1 MRSVKQLSRI
11 IPIAAVLIALAA
23 LGTRTTQA
31 HKGITSPYNF
41 NKDTFP
47 VFRDNCSV
55 CHYPGGPGPMSLLT
69 YKDDNGSG
77 ASAWGQSIVD
87 FIISE
92 QMPPWYVD
100 PLGPPMKGGYTVPVR
115 DLDKLLTWAAG
126 GSPEGEPG
134 TKPNAVL
141 PPLVNQWRNG
151 PPDLKLTMD
160 ADHTLPPG
168 ALEDTKEFVLETGL
182 KEARWVRGIDLLPG
196 KASMA
201 RAATISVDQ
210 GPVLS
215 YWVPGTDP
223 VMAPNGAAF
232 KLPAGAKIRLEMF
245 YKKSYLDEQN
255 AVADRSSVGLYF
267 TDAPVSGREIQSV
280 TFPGPAGSE
289 GQNER
294 TTSATFAA
302 AGRIVAVRPA
312 LDQPYVSVKID
323 AVIPN
328 GRRIPLLWLRSA
340 RPEWRRRYWLVEPIE
355 LPSGSKIEVRATPFP
370 SDAELPRPVKVY
382 PFQIA
387 LEFVPQS

>member
-1 MRSVKQLSRI
+1 
-11 IPIAAVLIALAA
+11 
-23 LGTRTTQA
+23 
-31 HKGITSPYNF
+31 
-41 NKDTFP
+41 
-47 VFRDNCSV
+47 
-55 CHYPGGPGPMSLLT
+55 
-69 YKDDNGSG
+69 
-77 ASAWGQSIVD
+77 
-87 FIISE
+87 
-92 QMPPWYVD
+92 
-100 PLGPPMKGGYTVPVR
+100 
-115 DLDKLLTWAAG
+115 
-126 GSPEGEPG
+126 
-134 TKPNAVL
+134 
-141 PPLVNQWRNG
+141 
-151 PPDLKLTMD
+151 
-160 ADHTLPPG
+160 
-168 ALEDTKEFVLETGL
+168 
-182 KEARWVRGIDLLPG
+182 
-196 KASMA
+196 
-201 RAATISVDQ
+201 
-210 GPVLS
+210 
-215 YWVPGTDP
+215 
-223 VMAPNGAAF
+223 MAPNGAAF